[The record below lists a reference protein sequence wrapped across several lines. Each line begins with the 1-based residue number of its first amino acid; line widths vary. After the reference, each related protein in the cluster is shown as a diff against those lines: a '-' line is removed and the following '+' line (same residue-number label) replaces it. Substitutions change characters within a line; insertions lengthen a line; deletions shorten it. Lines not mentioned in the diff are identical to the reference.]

1 MKLIDY
7 IETLTKLEK
16 ELTSLTVVTEKA
28 NESLNK
34 FKSYDINE
42 PHAISLYI
50 ANTYKTIYL
59 DTDLLV
65 NALEQQIE
73 KNEATSNE
81 ILEEIKQM
89 KLEEITL

>member
-1 MKLIDY
+1 MKLINY
-7 IETLTKLEK
+7 IETLAKLEKLEK
-16 ELTSLTVVTEKA
+16 ELASLTVVTEKA

-34 FKSYDINE
+34 FKSYNINE
-42 PHAISLYI
+42 SHAISLHI

-89 KLEEITL
+89 K